1 MPASIHGRALT
12 LTCACVRASTRR
24 VLAMAAAAAA
34 GYHLLQL
41 LKCLYLGRAG
51 AGGVN
56 PCRRSSRALAWA
68 CLLLDKVSLAKPTP
82 SSSLLLDLLSE
93 GRISLFLLSE
103 KESSNFRWR
112 KNKRL
117 SCCYSVYRLTI
128 DRNVIKS
135 YGNHKAKYAYIH
147 GP

>member
-1 MPASIHGRALT
+1 
-12 LTCACVRASTRR
+12 
-24 VLAMAAAAAA
+24 MAAAAAA

-82 SSSLLLDLLSE
+82 SSSLLLDLE
-93 GRISLFLLSE
+93 GFHY
-103 KESSNFRWR
+103 SSFRR
-112 KNKRL
+112 KNLQTSDGGKRNAFL
-117 SCCYSVYRLTI
+117 VVTVYTG
-128 DRNVIKS
+128 S
-135 YGNHKAKYAYIH
+135 QSTAT
-147 GP
+147 

>member
-1 MPASIHGRALT
+1 
-12 LTCACVRASTRR
+12 
-24 VLAMAAAAAA
+24 MAAAAAA

-103 KESSNFRWR
+103 SDGG
-112 KNKRL
+112 KRNAFL
-117 SCCYSVYRLTI
+117 VVTVYTGSQSI
-128 DRNVIKS
+128 
-135 YGNHKAKYAYIH
+135 AT
-147 GP
+147 